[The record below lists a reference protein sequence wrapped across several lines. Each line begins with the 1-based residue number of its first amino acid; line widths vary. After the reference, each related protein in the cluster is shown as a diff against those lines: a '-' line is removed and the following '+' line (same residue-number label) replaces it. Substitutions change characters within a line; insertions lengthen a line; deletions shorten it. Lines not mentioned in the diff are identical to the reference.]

1 MEPSHYNN
9 LLIYLTTNNYPL
21 EFNNHQ
27 QKQLQNQSKHYTV
40 KHNLLYK
47 KDRNQA
53 NLLIRVVQQYE
64 MESVLYMFHN
74 DPTAAH
80 ASKERMMDK
89 MKKRFFWP
97 QMFQNIEAYV
107 KSCDACQRRGKSK
120 RQEPL
125 HPIPIGSPFHQIGID
140 YVGPLN
146 KTTNG
151 NKYIIVAMDY
161 MTKWPEAKPVKEA
174 TAQET
179 VAFVYEDI
187 ICRHGCPGKILTDRG
202 THFNNQLLKG
212 LMQKFEITHLMST
225 PYHPQTNGLVERFNR
240 TLIESL
246 ARTAS
251 KHLNDWDK
259 FIAPTLFAYRTSTH
273 TTTKIS
279 PFFLVYGR
287 ESKLPTDSTKIEE
300 ETHLAEYIDK
310 QIDQLPITRN
320 IVRQQIQE
328 EQQKQKDHHDKK
340 LKRKTEFHIG
350 DKVLYYRAILDKQW
364 SEKLSPKWKGPYY
377 IHNVIGN
384 GAYKLRELSGKVL
397 KTPVNGT
404 YLKIYKDRSNWQP
417 LVIIQ

>member
-1 MEPSHYNN
+1 MDTQHYHN
-9 LLIYLTTNNYPL
+9 LLNYISNSIFPL
-21 EFNNHQ
+21 DFSEAQ
-27 QKQLQNQSKHYTV
+27 KKQLVNQSKHYLV
-40 KHNLLYK
+40 KNNLLFK
-47 KDRNQA
+47 KDRNNPN
-53 NLLIRVVQQYE
+53 NLVKVVQKYE
-64 MESVLYMFHN
+64 MDPVLYMFHN

-80 ASKERMMDK
+80 ASKDRMMDK

-97 QMFQNIEAYV
+97 QMFQDISTYV
-107 KSCDACQRRGKSK
+107 ESCDACQRRGKSK

-125 HPIPIGSPFHQIGID
+125 HPIPVGAPFYQIGID

-146 KTTNG
+146 ITSQG

-179 VAFVYEDI
+179 VTFIYESI

-212 LMQKFEITHLMST
+212 LLKKFEITHLMST

-240 TLIESL
+240 TLIEAL
-246 ARTAS
+246 ARTATN
-251 KHLNDWDK
+251 HLNDWDK
-259 FIAPTLFAYRTSTH
+259 FIAPVLFAYRTSAH
-273 TTTKIS
+273 STTKIS

-287 ESKLPTDSTKIEE
+287 EAKLPTDSTEMEE
-300 ETHLAEYIDK
+300 ESNLIEHIDHQVTHLSDV
-310 QIDQLPITRN
+310 RN
-320 IVRQQIQE
+320 DVQQQIKS
-328 EQQKQKDHHDKK
+328 EQQKQKDFHDKK
-340 LKRKTEFHIG
+340 LKKEIRFKIG
-350 DKVLYYRAILDKQW
+350 DQVLYYRATLDKQW

-397 KTPVNGT
+397 KTPVNGSF
-404 YLKIYKDRSNWQP
+404 LKIYKDRSNWQP
-417 LVIIQ
+417 LVVIS